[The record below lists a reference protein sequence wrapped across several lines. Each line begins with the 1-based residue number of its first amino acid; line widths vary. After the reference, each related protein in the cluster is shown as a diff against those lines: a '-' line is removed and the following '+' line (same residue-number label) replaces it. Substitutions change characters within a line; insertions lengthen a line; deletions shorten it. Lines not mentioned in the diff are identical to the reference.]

1 MISKSDKGDPLQT
14 TVRSSLLGTPMGGEA
29 DQSDFQVFLELMPD
43 AIVISNEQ
51 GRILLVNSQV
61 EKLFGFSREQLVSQ
75 PVEILI
81 PERFRAQHVIHRRE
95 YCANPRTRPMGVEIE
110 LRGLRQDGTEFSAEI
125 SLSAL
130 QSREGLLICS
140 AIRDITKRKRYE
152 AMLKEAAVQAH
163 SNSELEQ
170 IASAASHDL
179 QEPLRTVVGATQLLA
194 RDYRD
199 KLDPD
204 AAQWLDFAS
213 GAAKRMQL
221 LLDALLAYARVGG
234 QDTLFESVNCQIVY
248 RAAVANLKKVIE
260 ESGAQLTNEPLPAVM
275 GDSAQLIQLFQNLLT
290 NAIRFTRQGHPPL
303 IHVSAQRQRDEWQIA
318 VRDQGIG
325 IDPKYFGKL
334 FVPFRRLHPR
344 DQYPGTG
351 IGLAICK
358 KIVQRHG
365 GRIWVESTLGEGSTF
380 SFTIPVAGL

>member
-61 EKLFGFSREQLVSQ
+61 EKLFGFSREKLVSQ